1 MIWCVQTFSH
11 IEVPFSRKSSTSW
24 IDQAY
29 DQVNAVNS
37 VNAFEHDATKRR
49 SGAMKPPRLTLLAA
63 ILDLAPTVALPAA
76 ASFSL
81 PTPRRGVL
89 LTGAVAVHTQ
99 PSASQALEDGSLS
112 EVLVTAGQDLTQT
125 TLEDYAAMR
134 DDRQR
139 TDAYAAAIRDRVS
152 SAGKVGPTVL
162 DLGTGPFALLAI
174 IAARA
179 GARKVY
185 AIERTPS
192 VAKQA
197 RKVVEDEG
205 LEKVITVIEGDSQ
218 DVNLPE
224 KVDLIVSELVGNV
237 ATGEGVVETIRDA
250 RRRFLREDVPKTEAM
265 IPARCQTAIAPVMYV
280 NHELLA
286 AKGPEFLRPFKL
298 FSETQDLTFLAK
310 PQLLEDFDLCS
321 LGGPGV
327 DDLHESEDL
336 FFDLESGQN
345 SLFSGFAL
353 WPRVV
358 VDEQRTVDVQ
368 STASHWSY
376 VVALMAQRRI
386 PVPRSIALHTE
397 VDLRQVPYCYRLRG
411 QIRTEKSQK
420 WKISVSFWSY
430 SDTHKP
436 MQGPTSWGK
445 LWYSK
450 SCYDISWDRKSEVA
464 SRL

>member
-1 MIWCVQTFSH
+1 M
-11 IEVPFSRKSSTSW
+11 
-24 IDQAY
+24 
-29 DQVNAVNS
+29 
-37 VNAFEHDATKRR
+37 
-49 SGAMKPPRLTLLAA
+49 
-63 ILDLAPTVALPAA
+63 
-76 ASFSL
+76 
-81 PTPRRGVL
+81 
-89 LTGAVAVHTQ
+89 
-99 PSASQALEDGSLS
+99 
-112 EVLVTAGQDLTQT
+112 LVTAGQDLAQT

-152 SAGKVGPTVL
+152 SRKVQTVL

-174 IAARA
+174 IAAKA

-250 RRRFLREDVPKTEAM
+250 RRRFLREEVPKTEAM

-336 FFDLESGQN
+336 FFDLQEKSGQN

-386 PVPRSIALHTE
+386 PLPRSIALHTE
-397 VDLRQVPYCYRLRG
+397 VDLRQVPYSYRLRG
-411 QIRTEKSQK
+411 QIRTEKS
-420 WKISVSFWSY
+420 
-430 SDTHKP
+430 
-436 MQGPTSWGK
+436 
-445 LWYSK
+445 
-450 SCYDISWDRKSEVA
+450 
-464 SRL
+464 

>member
-1 MIWCVQTFSH
+1 
-11 IEVPFSRKSSTSW
+11 
-24 IDQAY
+24 
-29 DQVNAVNS
+29 
-37 VNAFEHDATKRR
+37 
-49 SGAMKPPRLTLLAA
+49 MKPPRLTLLAA
-63 ILDLAPTVALPAA
+63 LVFAPTVALPAA
-76 ASFSL
+76 AFFSL
-81 PTPRRGVL
+81 PAPRRGVW

-99 PSASQALEDGSLS
+99 FTHPSTSEAFEEFSPLS
-112 EVLVTAGQDLTQT
+112 EVLVTAGQDLAQT

-152 SAGKVGPTVL
+152 SRKVQTVL

-224 KVDLIVSELVGNV
+224 KVDLIISELVGNV

-250 RRRFLREDVPKTEAM
+250 RRRFLREDVLKTEAM

-327 DDLHESEDL
+327 DDLHENQDL
-336 FFDLESGQN
+336 HFDLQGQN
-345 SLFSGFAL
+345 GGQKTPFFSGFAL

-358 VDEQRTVDVQ
+358 IDEERTVDVQ

-376 VVALMAQRRI
+376 VVALMA
-386 PVPRSIALHTE
+386 PSPRSIDSIALHSE
-397 VDLRQVPYCYRLRG
+397 VDLTNVPYSYRLRG
-411 QIRTEKSQK
+411 QIRTEKS
-420 WKISVSFWSY
+420 
-430 SDTHKP
+430 
-436 MQGPTSWGK
+436 
-445 LWYSK
+445 
-450 SCYDISWDRKSEVA
+450 
-464 SRL
+464 

>member
-1 MIWCVQTFSH
+1 M
-11 IEVPFSRKSSTSW
+11 
-24 IDQAY
+24 
-29 DQVNAVNS
+29 
-37 VNAFEHDATKRR
+37 
-49 SGAMKPPRLTLLAA
+49 LLAA
-63 ILDLAPTVALPAA
+63 LVFAPTVALPVAA
-76 ASFSL
+76 FFSL
-81 PTPRRGVL
+81 PAPRRGVW

-99 PSASQALEDGSLS
+99 FTHPSASQALEEFSPLS

-152 SAGKVGPTVL
+152 SRKVQTVL

-224 KVDLIVSELVGNV
+224 KVDLIISELVGNV

-250 RRRFLREDVPKTEAM
+250 RRRFLREDVLKTEAM

-327 DDLHESEDL
+327 DDLHENQDL
-336 FFDLESGQN
+336 HFDLQSGQN
-345 SLFSGFAL
+345 GGQSGQKTPLFSGFAL

-358 VDEQRTVDVQ
+358 VDEERTVDVQ

-386 PVPRSIALHTE
+386 AIDSIGLHSE
-397 VDLRQVPYCYRLRG
+397 VDLRQVPYSYRLRG
-411 QIRTEKSQK
+411 QIRTERS
-420 WKISVSFWSY
+420 
-430 SDTHKP
+430 
-436 MQGPTSWGK
+436 
-445 LWYSK
+445 
-450 SCYDISWDRKSEVA
+450 
-464 SRL
+464 